1 MTADGTDHFL
11 GVKEFA
17 TQVQEELVQSTS
29 EGSSLFHIIFKK
41 AFAPKSED
49 LSVFQF
55 IPGAR
60 LAFVSHNFLKK
71 ADILLL
77 ISTVFD
83 CIFGCGSGA
92 IIFGIY
98 NRLKPFG
105 SNLFFPVI
113 TTVAIIF
120 GFNGFI
126 YDGIFTLGLNGFIY
140 HYFFI
145 YDGFLKKLLQGLM
158 MLIFIKTSGIR
169 DLFNNIG
176 IAISYASSVQCI
188 TETCIECQLP
198 FSQPLLSST
207 KICICVCQNCLRKS
221 DDCTKCQSSPC
232 TGRYTI
238 VFTDKRTDAWWDIFM
253 I

>member
-140 HYFFI
+140 NGNCYHYSFI
-145 YDGFLKKLLQGLM
+145 YDGILNKLLHIKLYIQALM
-158 MLIFIKTSGIR
+158 VLMFIKTSGLGIIG
-169 DLFNNIG
+169 LFKNRVIT
-176 IAISYASSVQCI
+176 ISNASSVQCI

-221 DDCTKCQSSPC
+221 DDCTKCQSSPY

-238 VFTDKRTDAWWDIFM
+238 AS
-253 I
+253 